1 MSAPRFTWSHLVGWP
16 LTQAQILGAR
26 GRWSGQVIEV
36 PATFQEEEHA
46 AVVDALLALTRW
58 PVEAVRS
65 GEVLRRPVIALF
77 EGEGPTPAVSEGV
90 VVRSS
95 LIPDGAQELLLSPT
109 LRRLAQEL
117 FDLLGQRAG
126 AGPLARVAGLGP
138 LVADSPAT
146 AAWFVSGAWR
156 AVERASEV
164 GVEGQELLAAG
175 LADVI
180 VGMLSGAGE
189 DLAQW
194 TLALAI
200 DPALPSL
207 LVSDRLAAVPREDAM
222 GAAFGRGLALWRPKQ
237 ARGAPPVLRR
247 PLHAV
252 GELRSSDGSAGWA
265 RLLSL
270 LAGRLSDEALG
281 PLRRGVDVPPP
292 LGLPVPSPPSPLIGR
307 EEERARLIDLLM
319 PGDRQTVVVLSGPI
333 GSGKRALAAS
343 VADALRRDREPVWVE
358 LTSRPL
364 EGLRALAKAL
374 KLDWPSGPAP
384 EDPEQVAERLGALHH
399 ALRGRSALLVFAG
412 AERVSEAELSVL
424 IPRGPGRVAILVLS
438 ERDERALVEARGA
451 SSLVLEPLGL
461 ESARQILLARAPE
474 IREPVEAGEAD
485 GLINLLGGHAGA
497 LAMAG
502 DALRSLSI
510 AEVSEQI
517 AASSGGPV
525 QALAG
530 GLLRSVS
537 PEARRAAAAVAVGPE
552 TGGWLNV
559 VQAVAEIADAEPIQ
573 ELARRGLAAIDGE
586 RARPLGLLRLAA
598 RQTLGVEALEEAE
611 RRHCV
616 GVCEAWLRA
625 IQEGQSSVYQLGAD
639 FDVAVSRLRKL
650 VDGGDSELP
659 MLAAKVAESLIGVGS
674 SHREPLMTALELVES
689 AWRLRRE
696 RGTSQELLTMDYV
709 RASALVALVGVG
721 DLSRVEE
728 AVAACREVCYGNIDS
743 FSPGVRAMMSYHLGL
758 ALMARRAGN
767 QEENL
772 REAREALERARSLAE
787 AEGIRP
793 LLTGAIMNLG
803 NLSMQAGPNDRKHL
817 ERAKDH
823 YLQALGTSDPGE
835 DLAGW
840 ASLQSNLGLALL
852 RLAST
857 SGVRPLD
864 ALGPTAIGAA
874 LTGADLNPRGW
885 AIQRHNLADLLRK
898 VSSDRSG
905 LAAQVALRIDLEIA
919 GQPADRIGLDQWA
932 TARIGVAQSALQL
945 SSGRP
950 ELVEFAITQCREV
963 IDRVPVQEYAAQSG
977 PAHLQLGVA
986 YRLLGARGHGAALS
1000 EAERALR
1007 AARDVA
1013 LTSSRSLSVADASLH
1028 LALTLFAQPGPLRGS
1043 RLREALQLCDE
1054 ALQLLPADAPNAA
1067 EAAKLRTQ
1075 ILSELSSAPS
1085 SAPPG

>member
-1 MSAPRFTWSHLVGWP
+1 MSAPRFAWSHLIGWP

-58 PVEAVRS
+58 PVDAVRS
-65 GEVLRRPVIALF
+65 GEVLRRPVIALL
-77 EGEGPTPAVSEGV
+77 EGEGPTPAFSEGV
-90 VVRSS
+90 VVRTS
-95 LIPDGAQELLLSPT
+95 LIPEGAQELLLSPA

-156 AVERASEV
+156 AVERASGA
-164 GVEGQELLAAG
+164 GVEDQELLAAG
-175 LADVI
+175 LAEVI

-194 TLALAI
+194 ALALAV

-207 LVSDRLAAVPREDAM
+207 LVSDRLATVSREDAM
-222 GAAFGRGLALWRPKQ
+222 GAAFGQGLALWRPKQ
-237 ARGAPPVLRR
+237 ARGAAPVLRR

-252 GELRSSDGSAGWA
+252 GELRSADGSAGWA
-265 RLLSL
+265 RLLPF
-270 LAGRLSDEALG
+270 LAGRLSEEALG

-292 LGLPVPSPPSPLIGR
+292 LGLPVPTPPSPLLGR
-307 EEERARLIDLLM
+307 DEERERLLAWLA
-319 PGDRQTVVVLSGPI
+319 PGDRPAVVVLSGQI

-343 VADALRRDREPVWVE
+343 VTDALRREREPVWVE

-384 EDPEQVAERLGALHH
+384 EDIEQVAERIGALHH
-399 ALRGRSALLVFAG
+399 ALRGRSALLVLAG
-412 AERVSEAELSVL
+412 AERVSEADLSVL
-424 IPRGPGRVAILVLS
+424 IPRGPGRVATLVLS

-451 SSLVLEPLGL
+451 YSLVLEPLGL
-461 ESARQILLARAPE
+461 EFARLILLARAPE

-517 AASSGGPV
+517 AASSEGPV

-537 PEARRAAAAVAVGPE
+537 PDARRAAAALAVGPE

-559 VQAVAEIADAEPIQ
+559 VQAVAQVESWEPVQ

-598 RQTLGVEALEEAE
+598 RQTLGVKALEEAE

-625 IQEGQSSVYQLGAD
+625 TQLGQSSVYQLGAD

-650 VDGGDSELP
+650 VEGGDPELP
-659 MLAAKVAESLIGVGS
+659 MLAAKIAESLIGVGS
-674 SHREPLMTALELVES
+674 AHREPLSMALELVDATRKSKMGGIRQHEVHS
-689 AWRLRRE
+689 MA
-696 RGTSQELLTMDYV
+696 V
-709 RASALVALVGVG
+709 RASALVALVSLG
-721 DLSRVEE
+721 DLSRIEE
-728 AVAACREVCYGNIDS
+728 AVTACREVCYGDLDPFPPDIQA
-743 FSPGVRAMMSYHLGL
+743 VISYHLGL
-758 ALMARRAGN
+758 ALMARRSGK

-772 REAREALERARSLAE
+772 REAREALERAQVLAE
-787 AEGIRP
+787 SEGIRP
-793 LLTGAIMNLG
+793 LQTGAIMNLG
-803 NLSMQAGPNDRKHL
+803 NLSMQSGPYEREHL
-817 ERAKDH
+817 ERAIE
-823 YLQALGTSDPGE
+823 YFRQALETANLE
-835 DLAGW
+835 ADLASW

-852 RLAST
+852 RLASVG
-857 SGVRPLD
+857 GVRPLD
-864 ALGPTAIGAA
+864 ALGPAAIGAV
-874 LTGADLNPRGW
+874 LTGVEIHPRSW
-885 AIQRHNLADLLRK
+885 AIQRHNFAELLRK
-898 VSSDRSG
+898 MDSDRSG
-905 LAAQVALRIDLEIA
+905 LAAHSALTIDLEIA
-919 GQPADRIGLDQWA
+919 SQSADKVGLDQWA
-932 TARIGVAQSALQL
+932 AARIGVAQSALQM
-945 SSGRP
+945 SPGRP
-950 ELVEFAITQCREV
+950 DLVEFAVIQCREV
-963 IDRVPVQEYAAQSG
+963 IDRVSVQEYPELFGA
-977 PAHLQLGVA
+977 AHLQIGVA
-986 YRLLGARGHGAALS
+986 YRLLGQRGHGSALS
-1000 EAERALR
+1000 EAERTLREARRLAL
-1007 AARDVA
+1007 
-1013 LTSSRSLSVADASLH
+1013 SFSRSLGVADANLH
-1028 LALTLFAQPGPLRGS
+1028 LALTLYAQSGPLRSS
-1043 RLREALQLCDE
+1043 RLQEALKLCDE
-1054 ALQLLPADAPNAA
+1054 AISLLSADAPSAA
-1067 EAAKLRTQ
+1067 RAVTLRTQ
-1075 ILSELSSAPS
+1075 ILSELSSTPT